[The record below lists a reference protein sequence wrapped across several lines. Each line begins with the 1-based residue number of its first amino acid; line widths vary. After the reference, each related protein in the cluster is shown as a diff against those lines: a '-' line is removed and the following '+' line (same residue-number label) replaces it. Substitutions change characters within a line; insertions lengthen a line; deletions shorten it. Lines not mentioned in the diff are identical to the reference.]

1 MELKEK
7 EIKEEIEK
15 NRYKL
20 LGQISVL
27 EKNYEDLIQYIKKKI
42 KYKLGRYFLKRLDLQ
57 GNIYKTR
64 VVNGELNYY
73 NDRRNDLIDFDDY
86 WY

>member
-27 EKNYEDLIQYIKKKI
+27 EKNYEGLIQYIKK
-42 KYKLGRYFLKRLDLQ
+42 R
-57 GNIYKTR
+57 
-64 VVNGELNYY
+64 
-73 NDRRNDLIDFDDY
+73 
-86 WY
+86 